1 MPDTLIPMNL
11 VPGVLMAISLVWAEE
26 AAWTKNSR
34 GFRGCQTGG
43 SGSRIHRSHRSYRSY
58 VIRSM
63 NIRSILLPTD
73 FSECGNYALSYAA
86 SLART
91 FGASILC
98 VNVIEPIVPT
108 VGYSG
113 MTEPLPIADITEQL
127 EDSAERELPKLAEC
141 DECSGI
147 DVEELVVHGEA
158 ASEIVRVAKERDV
171 DLIVISSHGR
181 TGLGRIL
188 FGSTAESVVR
198 HASCP
203 VLVVKPPQDE
213 EPEQ

>member
-1 MPDTLIPMNL
+1 M
-11 VPGVLMAISLVWAEE
+11 VQVWSGTEE

-34 GFRGCQTGG
+34 GVKGCQTGD
-43 SGSRIHRSHRSYRSY
+43 SRSRIESLKQSSRVLCAFVWYTVR
-58 VIRSM
+58 M
-63 NIRSILLPTD
+63 EIRSILLPTD

-86 SLART
+86 SLARR
-91 FGASILC
+91 FGASIIC
-98 VNVIEPIVPT
+98 INVIEPIVPT

-141 DECSGI
+141 DECSGL
-147 DVEELVVHGEA
+147 DVEEVVVHGEA

-203 VLVVKPPQDE
+203 VLVVKPPQDR